1 MRKSLTDQQVEII
14 IREYLNKPVK
24 RIADEIGSNHG
35 TIMRKLK
42 SLGLEI
48 PKEIIE
54 KRKQAGLFKKGS
66 IPFNK
71 GKKMT
76 EYLSEEAIKISSKT
90 RFKKG
95 QKPKQT
101 KKSFEESLRNEM
113 GLQYYYIKPPGGNM
127 MVPKHRWLWENEKKT
142 KIPKGYNI
150 VFKDGNT
157 LNCVIENLECI
168 SNKELMER
176 NTIHQYPAEIK
187 RTLHLTKKIKDKIK
201 RK

>member
-1 MRKSLTDQQVEII
+1 MRKTLTDQQVEII
-14 IREYLNKPVK
+14 IRDYLNKPVK

-66 IPFNK
+66 TPFNK

-76 EYLSEEAIKISSKT
+76 EYLSEEAIKNNLKT

-101 KKSFEESLRNEM
+101 KKSFEEVIRNEK
-113 GLQYYYIKPPGGNM
+113 GTQYYYIKSPVDNM
-127 MVPKHRWLWENEKKT
+127 MVPKQRWLWEKETKT

-150 VFKDGNT
+150 VFKDGNA